1 MKKWMIYTLIAAVAV
16 AIVLIATIPALL
28 NKEPVMELPV
38 QVVNQG
44 EKLSV
49 DLRAFI
55 KDEKADEVTLEK
67 VDGPGTITGSVFT
80 FEPAFKYVGE
90 VVVKIKAT
98 DKQGKNSTGDLKINV
113 IRVNRPPEIDTT
125 PLKVLEGER
134 MSLDLLTIV
143 KDPDND
149 EMSLAVDGP
158 GKLEGNTY
166 VYAPGYLDAGKKV
179 MRITAKDSEGN
190 ETVRDLQLEVVDVN
204 APPALVV
211 SDQTVRE
218 GDSLAVDLATLV
230 SDTDG
235 DGVTLTLIG
244 GPGEI
249 VDGVFIYKPGFAE
262 AGENVVS
269 ISARDSRGGES
280 TSTFKVMVTET
291 NRPPRIFLSDMV
303 ISEGEELLVDLS
315 SRLIDP
321 DNDPLEITVE
331 GPGAVED
338 NRYVYTPGYRDAGD
352 KDVVI
357 TISDGKGGIGR
368 ASFTIRVQD
377 VNRPPEGSIANET
390 ISEGEKLS
398 LYLKAFAYDPDGD
411 GIFFELLEGP
421 GSVEGDSY
429 TYEPDFESA
438 GLKEVKIKVS
448 DAGGEEKILVFEI
461 DVVDVNRAPVAVLP
475 SIAASIKETFIL
487 SLDLKSF
494 FADPDGGE
502 LSFAILEGPGSIE
515 GSNYKYAPSY
525 NDQGEKTVTIVATDP
540 SGLSVNLPVTISVMD
555 LNREPR
561 VLTSDVSINEN
572 EPLTIDFNGWVIDPD
587 GDNVEISIEGPG
599 SIKDGIYTFKP
610 GYNDSGEYVVK
621 VHAKDERGATKEAS
635 FTILVNDINRL
646 PRMLL
651 SDKMIDEGAT
661 LVVDLRMQSIDLDGD
676 ELTFTLMEGP
686 GSIENAIYTF
696 EPSFEQSGDHTVTI
710 QVSDGL
716 ASVTG
721 EFMVEVV
728 DVNRAPETTIK
739 EIKSSIREGFSLGMN
754 LTTFFS
760 DPDGDELTLSLEG
773 PGTLEG
779 NGYTYS
785 PGYEDSGDKSIL
797 VTANDGRGGSAT
809 LPIII
814 TVLDVNRPPEG
825 FIANQAIS
833 EGERLN
839 IYLKAFA
846 YDPDGDEIFF
856 EMLEG
861 PGAIEGDN
869 FSYEPDYESS
879 GVKQAKIKVTDSRG
893 GENVIVFEI
902 EIVDV
907 NRAPLI
913 TSSLPE
919 ITVQEEKVVEIA
931 LMDHLNDP
939 DGDNL
944 LFEILEGP
952 GSIVDGKYVF
962 EPRTGETG
970 QKDVLIK
977 ASDGKSEL
985 TVPLKIFVEAGHR
998 VVSITYALF
1007 SSGIDKVKLVAG
1019 SHEIVSNG
1027 QRAELEVDWP
1037 LDFDT
1042 VSIWTTEDSAELIG
1056 AAMVTASSSSRNI
1069 PVISESGETK
1079 GIVRI
1084 ELKE

>member
-44 EKLSV
+44 EKLTV

-90 VVVKIKAT
+90 VIAKIKAT
-98 DKQGKNSTGDLKINV
+98 DKQGKNSTGELKINV

-125 PLKVLEGER
+125 PLKVLEGES

-149 EMSLAVDGP
+149 ELSLAVDGP

-179 MRITAKDSEGN
+179 LRITAKDSEGN
-190 ETVRDLQLEVVDVN
+190 ETVRDVQLEVVDVN

-218 GDSLAVDLATLV
+218 GDSLAVDLAALV
-230 SDTDG
+230 SDAEG
-235 DGVTLTLIG
+235 DGVTLTLIE

-262 AGENVVS
+262 AGESVVS
-269 ISARDSRGGES
+269 ISAKDSRGGES
-280 TSTFKVMVTET
+280 TSTFKVTVTET

-303 ISEGEELLVDLS
+303 ISEGEELVVDLS

-331 GPGAVED
+331 GPGAVQE

-352 KDVVI
+352 KTV
-357 TISDGKGGIGR
+357 TIMVSDGKGGTGR
-368 ASFTIRVQD
+368 ASFTILVQD
-377 VNRPPEGSIANET
+377 ANRPPEGSIANET
-390 ISEGEKLS
+390 IFEGERLN

-448 DAGGEEKILVFEI
+448 DSNGEEKILVFEI

-475 SIAASIKETFIL
+475 SIAASIKETFTL
-487 SLDLKSF
+487 GLDLKSF
-494 FADPDGGE
+494 FTDPDGEE

-515 GSNYKYAPSY
+515 GGNYKYTPSY
-525 NDQGEKTVTIVATDP
+525 NDQGEKTVTIVARDS
-540 SGLSVNLPVTISVMD
+540 SGLSANLPIIISVMD
-555 LNREPR
+555 LNRSPR
-561 VLTSDVSINEN
+561 I
-572 EPLTIDFNGWVIDPD
+572 
-587 GDNVEISIEGPG
+587 
-599 SIKDGIYTFKP
+599 
-610 GYNDSGEYVVK
+610 
-621 VHAKDERGATKEAS
+621 
-635 FTILVNDINRL
+635 
-646 PRMLL
+646 LL
-651 SDKMIDEGAT
+651 SDKMIDEGAN

-676 ELTFTLMEGP
+676 ELTFTLVEGP
-686 GSIENAIYTF
+686 GSVENAIYTF
-696 EPSFEQSGDHTVTI
+696 EPSFDESGDHTVTI

-728 DVNRAPETTIK
+728 DVNRTPETTIK

-785 PGYEDSGDKSIL
+785 PGYEDSGEKFIL
-797 VTANDGRGGSAT
+797 VTASDGRGGGVT

-814 TVLDVNRPPEG
+814 TVLDVNRLPEIKEPFPEVTLEEG
-825 FIANQAIS
+825 KTVEIELGDFIS
-833 EGERLN
+833 
-839 IYLKAFA
+839 
-846 YDPDGDEIFF
+846 DPDGD
-856 EMLEG
+856 
-861 PGAIEGDN
+861 D
-869 FSYEPDYESS
+869 
-879 GVKQAKIKVTDSRG
+879 
-893 GENVIVFEI
+893 
-902 EIVDV
+902 
-907 NRAPLI
+907 
-913 TSSLPE
+913 
-919 ITVQEEKVVEIA
+919 
-931 LMDHLNDP
+931 
-939 DGDNL
+939 L
-944 LFEILEGP
+944 LFEIREGP

-962 EPRTGETG
+962 EPRTGEAG
-970 QKDVLIK
+970 QKDVMIK
-977 ASDGKSEL
+977 VSDGKSEL

-1019 SHEIVSNG
+1019 SHEIISSG

-1042 VSIWTTEDSAELIG
+1042 VSIWKVTEESADFIG
-1056 AAMVTASSSSRNI
+1056 AARITASSSSRNI
-1069 PVISESGETK
+1069 PVVSEGGETK
-1079 GIVRI
+1079 GSVRI
-1084 ELKE
+1084 ELK

>member
-44 EKLSV
+44 EKLTV

-90 VVVKIKAT
+90 VIAKIKAT
-98 DKQGKNSTGDLKINV
+98 DKQGKNSTGELKINV

-125 PLKVLEGER
+125 PLKVLEGES

-149 EMSLAVDGP
+149 ELSLAVDGP

-179 MRITAKDSEGN
+179 LRITAKDSEGN
-190 ETVRDLQLEVVDVN
+190 ETVRDVQLEVVDVN

-218 GDSLAVDLATLV
+218 GDSLAVGLAALV
-230 SDTDG
+230 SDAEG
-235 DGVTLTLIG
+235 DGVTLTLIE

-262 AGENVVS
+262 AGESVVS
-269 ISARDSRGGES
+269 ISAKDSRGGES
-280 TSTFKVMVTET
+280 TSTFKVTVTET

-303 ISEGEELLVDLS
+303 ISEGEELVVDLS

-331 GPGAVED
+331 GPGAVQE

-352 KDVVI
+352 KTV
-357 TISDGKGGIGR
+357 TIMVSDGKGGTGR
-368 ASFTIRVQD
+368 ASFTILVQD
-377 VNRPPEGSIANET
+377 ANRPPEGSIANET
-390 ISEGEKLS
+390 IFEGERLN

-448 DAGGEEKILVFEI
+448 DSNGEEKILVFEI

-475 SIAASIKETFIL
+475 SIAASIKETFTL
-487 SLDLKSF
+487 GLDLKSF
-494 FADPDGGE
+494 FTDPDGEE

-515 GSNYKYAPSY
+515 GGNYKYTPSY
-525 NDQGEKTVTIVATDP
+525 NDQGEKTVTIVARDS
-540 SGLSVNLPVTISVMD
+540 SGLSANLPIIISVMD
-555 LNREPR
+555 LNRSPR
-561 VLTSDVSINEN
+561 I
-572 EPLTIDFNGWVIDPD
+572 
-587 GDNVEISIEGPG
+587 
-599 SIKDGIYTFKP
+599 
-610 GYNDSGEYVVK
+610 
-621 VHAKDERGATKEAS
+621 
-635 FTILVNDINRL
+635 
-646 PRMLL
+646 LL
-651 SDKMIDEGAT
+651 SDKIIDEGAN

-676 ELTFTLMEGP
+676 ELTFTLVEGP
-686 GSIENAIYTF
+686 GSVENAIYTF
-696 EPSFEQSGDHTVTI
+696 EPSFDESGDHTVTI

-728 DVNRAPETTIK
+728 DVNRTPETTIK

-785 PGYEDSGDKSIL
+785 PGYEDSGEKFIL
-797 VTANDGRGGSAT
+797 VTASDGRGGGVT

-814 TVLDVNRPPEG
+814 TVLDVNRLPEIKEPFPEVTLEEG
-825 FIANQAIS
+825 KTVEIELGDFIS
-833 EGERLN
+833 
-839 IYLKAFA
+839 
-846 YDPDGDEIFF
+846 DPDGD
-856 EMLEG
+856 
-861 PGAIEGDN
+861 D
-869 FSYEPDYESS
+869 
-879 GVKQAKIKVTDSRG
+879 
-893 GENVIVFEI
+893 
-902 EIVDV
+902 
-907 NRAPLI
+907 
-913 TSSLPE
+913 
-919 ITVQEEKVVEIA
+919 
-931 LMDHLNDP
+931 
-939 DGDNL
+939 L
-944 LFEILEGP
+944 LFEIREGP

-962 EPRTGETG
+962 EPRTGEAG
-970 QKDVLIK
+970 QKDVMIK
-977 ASDGKSEL
+977 VSDGKSEL

-1019 SHEIVSNG
+1019 SHEIISSG

-1042 VSIWTTEDSAELIG
+1042 VSIWKVTEESAEFIG
-1056 AAMVTASSSSRNI
+1056 AARITASSSSRNI
-1069 PVISESGETK
+1069 PVVSEGGETK
-1079 GIVRI
+1079 GSVRI
-1084 ELKE
+1084 ELK

>member
-1 MKKWMIYTLIAAVAV
+1 LIKKVEGGEKMKKWMIYTLIAAVAV

-44 EKLSV
+44 EKLTV

-90 VVVKIKAT
+90 VIAKIKAT
-98 DKQGKNSTGDLKINV
+98 DKQGKNSTGELKINV

-125 PLKVLEGER
+125 PLKVLEGES

-149 EMSLAVDGP
+149 ELSLAVDGP

-179 MRITAKDSEGN
+179 LRITAKDSEGN
-190 ETVRDLQLEVVDVN
+190 ETVRDVQLEVVDVN

-218 GDSLAVDLATLV
+218 GDSLAVGLAALV
-230 SDTDG
+230 SDAEG
-235 DGVTLTLIG
+235 DGVTLTLIE

-262 AGENVVS
+262 AGESVVS
-269 ISARDSRGGES
+269 ISAKDSRGGES
-280 TSTFKVMVTET
+280 TSTFKVTVTET

-303 ISEGEELLVDLS
+303 ISEGEELVVDLS

-331 GPGAVED
+331 GPGAVQE

-352 KDVVI
+352 KTV
-357 TISDGKGGIGR
+357 TIMVSDGKGGTGR
-368 ASFTIRVQD
+368 ASFTILVQD
-377 VNRPPEGSIANET
+377 ANRPPEGSIANET
-390 ISEGEKLS
+390 IFEGERLN

-448 DAGGEEKILVFEI
+448 DSNGEEKILVFEI

-475 SIAASIKETFIL
+475 SIAASIKETFTL
-487 SLDLKSF
+487 GLDLKSF
-494 FADPDGGE
+494 FTDPDGEE

-515 GSNYKYAPSY
+515 GGNYKYTPSY
-525 NDQGEKTVTIVATDP
+525 NDQGEKTVTIVARDS
-540 SGLSVNLPVTISVMD
+540 SGLSANLPIIISVMD
-555 LNREPR
+555 LNRSPR
-561 VLTSDVSINEN
+561 I
-572 EPLTIDFNGWVIDPD
+572 
-587 GDNVEISIEGPG
+587 
-599 SIKDGIYTFKP
+599 
-610 GYNDSGEYVVK
+610 
-621 VHAKDERGATKEAS
+621 
-635 FTILVNDINRL
+635 
-646 PRMLL
+646 LL
-651 SDKMIDEGAT
+651 SDKMIDEGAN

-686 GSIENAIYTF
+686 GSVENAIYTF
-696 EPSFEQSGDHTVTI
+696 EPSFDESGDHTVTI

-728 DVNRAPETTIK
+728 DVNRTPETTIK

-754 LTTFFS
+754 LNTFFS

-785 PGYEDSGDKSIL
+785 PGYEDSGEKFIL
-797 VTANDGRGGSAT
+797 VTASDGRGGGVT

-814 TVLDVNRPPEG
+814 TVLDVNRLPEIKEPFPEVTLEEG
-825 FIANQAIS
+825 KTVEIELGDFIS
-833 EGERLN
+833 
-839 IYLKAFA
+839 
-846 YDPDGDEIFF
+846 DPDGD
-856 EMLEG
+856 
-861 PGAIEGDN
+861 D
-869 FSYEPDYESS
+869 
-879 GVKQAKIKVTDSRG
+879 
-893 GENVIVFEI
+893 
-902 EIVDV
+902 
-907 NRAPLI
+907 
-913 TSSLPE
+913 
-919 ITVQEEKVVEIA
+919 
-931 LMDHLNDP
+931 
-939 DGDNL
+939 L
-944 LFEILEGP
+944 LFEIREGP

-962 EPRTGETG
+962 EPRTGEAG
-970 QKDVLIK
+970 QKDVMIK
-977 ASDGKSEL
+977 VSDGKSEL

-1019 SHEIVSNG
+1019 SHEIISSG

-1042 VSIWTTEDSAELIG
+1042 VSIWKVTEESAEFIG
-1056 AAMVTASSSSRNI
+1056 AARITASSSSRNI
-1069 PVISESGETK
+1069 PVVSEGGETK
-1079 GIVRI
+1079 GSVRI
-1084 ELKE
+1084 ELK

>member
-44 EKLSV
+44 EKLTV

-90 VVVKIKAT
+90 VIAKIKAT
-98 DKQGKNSTGDLKINV
+98 DKQGKNSTGELKINV

-125 PLKVLEGER
+125 PLKVLEGES

-149 EMSLAVDGP
+149 ELSLAVDGP

-179 MRITAKDSEGN
+179 LRITAKDSEGN
-190 ETVRDLQLEVVDVN
+190 ETVRDVQLEVVDVN

-218 GDSLAVDLATLV
+218 GDSLAVGLAALV
-230 SDTDG
+230 SDAEG
-235 DGVTLTLIG
+235 DGVTLTLIE

-262 AGENVVS
+262 AGESVVS
-269 ISARDSRGGES
+269 ISAKDSRGGES
-280 TSTFKVMVTET
+280 TSTFKVTVTET

-303 ISEGEELLVDLS
+303 ISEGEELVVDLS

-331 GPGAVED
+331 GPGAVQE

-352 KDVVI
+352 KTV
-357 TISDGKGGIGR
+357 TIMVSDGKGGTGR
-368 ASFTIRVQD
+368 ASFTILVQD
-377 VNRPPEGSIANET
+377 ANRPPEGSIANET
-390 ISEGEKLS
+390 IFEGERLN

-448 DAGGEEKILVFEI
+448 DSNGEEKILVFEI

-475 SIAASIKETFIL
+475 SIAASIKETFTL
-487 SLDLKSF
+487 GLDLKSF
-494 FADPDGGE
+494 FTDPDGEE

-515 GSNYKYAPSY
+515 GGNYKYTPSY
-525 NDQGEKTVTIVATDP
+525 NDQGEKTVTIVARDS
-540 SGLSVNLPVTISVMD
+540 SGLSANLPIIISVMD
-555 LNREPR
+555 LNRSPR
-561 VLTSDVSINEN
+561 I
-572 EPLTIDFNGWVIDPD
+572 
-587 GDNVEISIEGPG
+587 
-599 SIKDGIYTFKP
+599 
-610 GYNDSGEYVVK
+610 
-621 VHAKDERGATKEAS
+621 
-635 FTILVNDINRL
+635 
-646 PRMLL
+646 LL
-651 SDKMIDEGAT
+651 SDKMIDEGAN

-686 GSIENAIYTF
+686 GSVENAIYTF
-696 EPSFEQSGDHTVTI
+696 EPSFDESGDHTVTI

-728 DVNRAPETTIK
+728 DVNRTPETTIK

-754 LTTFFS
+754 LNTFFS

-785 PGYEDSGDKSIL
+785 PGYEDSGEKFIL
-797 VTANDGRGGSAT
+797 VTASDGRGGGVT

-814 TVLDVNRPPEG
+814 TVLDVNRLPEIKEPFPEVTLEEG
-825 FIANQAIS
+825 KTVEIELGDFIS
-833 EGERLN
+833 
-839 IYLKAFA
+839 
-846 YDPDGDEIFF
+846 DPDGD
-856 EMLEG
+856 
-861 PGAIEGDN
+861 D
-869 FSYEPDYESS
+869 
-879 GVKQAKIKVTDSRG
+879 
-893 GENVIVFEI
+893 
-902 EIVDV
+902 
-907 NRAPLI
+907 
-913 TSSLPE
+913 
-919 ITVQEEKVVEIA
+919 
-931 LMDHLNDP
+931 
-939 DGDNL
+939 L
-944 LFEILEGP
+944 LFEIREGP

-962 EPRTGETG
+962 EPRTGEAG
-970 QKDVLIK
+970 QKDVMIK
-977 ASDGKSEL
+977 VSDGKSEL

-1019 SHEIVSNG
+1019 SHEIISSG

-1042 VSIWTTEDSAELIG
+1042 VSIWKVTEESADFIG
-1056 AAMVTASSSSRNI
+1056 AARITASSSSRNI
-1069 PVISESGETK
+1069 PVVSEGGETK
-1079 GIVRI
+1079 GSVRI
-1084 ELKE
+1084 ELK

>member
-44 EKLSV
+44 EKLTV

-90 VVVKIKAT
+90 VIAKIKAT
-98 DKQGKNSTGDLKINV
+98 DKQGKNSTGELKINV

-125 PLKVLEGER
+125 PLKVLEGES

-149 EMSLAVDGP
+149 ELSLAVDGP

-179 MRITAKDSEGN
+179 LRITAKDSEGN
-190 ETVRDLQLEVVDVN
+190 ETVRDVQLEVVDVN

-218 GDSLAVDLATLV
+218 GDSLAVGLAALV
-230 SDTDG
+230 SDAEG
-235 DGVTLTLIG
+235 DGVTLTLIE

-262 AGENVVS
+262 AGESVVS
-269 ISARDSRGGES
+269 ISAKDSRGGES
-280 TSTFKVMVTET
+280 TSTFKVTVTET

-303 ISEGEELLVDLS
+303 ISEGEELVVDLS

-331 GPGAVED
+331 GPGAVQE

-352 KDVVI
+352 KTV
-357 TISDGKGGIGR
+357 TIMVSDGKGGTGR
-368 ASFTIRVQD
+368 ASFTILVQD
-377 VNRPPEGSIANET
+377 ANRPPEGSIANET
-390 ISEGEKLS
+390 IFEGERLN

-448 DAGGEEKILVFEI
+448 DSNGEEKILVFEI

-475 SIAASIKETFIL
+475 SIAASIKETFTL
-487 SLDLKSF
+487 GLDLKSF
-494 FADPDGGE
+494 FTDPDGEE

-515 GSNYKYAPSY
+515 GGNYKYTPSY
-525 NDQGEKTVTIVATDP
+525 NDQGEKTVTIVARDS
-540 SGLSVNLPVTISVMD
+540 SGLSANLPIIISVMD
-555 LNREPR
+555 LNRSPR
-561 VLTSDVSINEN
+561 I
-572 EPLTIDFNGWVIDPD
+572 
-587 GDNVEISIEGPG
+587 
-599 SIKDGIYTFKP
+599 
-610 GYNDSGEYVVK
+610 
-621 VHAKDERGATKEAS
+621 
-635 FTILVNDINRL
+635 
-646 PRMLL
+646 LL
-651 SDKMIDEGAT
+651 SDKMIDEGAN

-676 ELTFTLMEGP
+676 ELTFTLVEGP
-686 GSIENAIYTF
+686 GSVENAIYTF
-696 EPSFEQSGDHTVTI
+696 EPSFDESGDHTVTI

-728 DVNRAPETTIK
+728 DVNRTPETTIK

-754 LTTFFS
+754 LNTFFS

-785 PGYEDSGDKSIL
+785 PGYEDSGEKFIL
-797 VTANDGRGGSAT
+797 VTASDGRGGGVT

-814 TVLDVNRPPEG
+814 TVLDVNRLPEIKEPFPEVTLEEG
-825 FIANQAIS
+825 KTVEIELGDFIS
-833 EGERLN
+833 
-839 IYLKAFA
+839 
-846 YDPDGDEIFF
+846 DPDGD
-856 EMLEG
+856 
-861 PGAIEGDN
+861 D
-869 FSYEPDYESS
+869 
-879 GVKQAKIKVTDSRG
+879 
-893 GENVIVFEI
+893 
-902 EIVDV
+902 
-907 NRAPLI
+907 
-913 TSSLPE
+913 
-919 ITVQEEKVVEIA
+919 
-931 LMDHLNDP
+931 
-939 DGDNL
+939 L
-944 LFEILEGP
+944 LFEIREGP

-962 EPRTGETG
+962 EPRTGEAG
-970 QKDVLIK
+970 QKDVMIK
-977 ASDGKSEL
+977 VSDGKSEL

-1019 SHEIVSNG
+1019 SHEIISSG

-1042 VSIWTTEDSAELIG
+1042 VSIWKVTEESAEFIG
-1056 AAMVTASSSSRNI
+1056 AARITASSSSRNI
-1069 PVISESGETK
+1069 PVVSEGGETK
-1079 GIVRI
+1079 GSVRI
-1084 ELKE
+1084 ELK

>member
-44 EKLSV
+44 EKLTV

-90 VVVKIKAT
+90 VIAKIKAT
-98 DKQGKNSTGDLKINV
+98 DKQGKNSTGELKINV

-125 PLKVLEGER
+125 PLKVLEGES

-149 EMSLAVDGP
+149 ELSLAVDGP

-179 MRITAKDSEGN
+179 LRITAKDSEGN
-190 ETVRDLQLEVVDVN
+190 ETVRDVQLEVVDVN

-218 GDSLAVDLATLV
+218 GDSLAVDLAALV
-230 SDTDG
+230 SDAEG
-235 DGVTLTLIG
+235 DGVTLTLIE

-262 AGENVVS
+262 AGESVVS
-269 ISARDSRGGES
+269 ISAKDSRGGES
-280 TSTFKVMVTET
+280 TSTFKVTVTET

-303 ISEGEELLVDLS
+303 ISEGEELVVDLS

-331 GPGAVED
+331 GPGAVQE

-352 KDVVI
+352 KTV
-357 TISDGKGGIGR
+357 TIMVSDGKGGTGR
-368 ASFTIRVQD
+368 ASFTILVQD
-377 VNRPPEGSIANET
+377 ANRPPEGSIANET
-390 ISEGEKLS
+390 IFEGERLN

-448 DAGGEEKILVFEI
+448 DSNGEEKILVFEI

-475 SIAASIKETFIL
+475 SIAASIKETFTL
-487 SLDLKSF
+487 GLDLKSF
-494 FADPDGGE
+494 FTDPDGEE

-515 GSNYKYAPSY
+515 GGNYKYTPSY
-525 NDQGEKTVTIVATDP
+525 NDQGEKTVTIVARDS
-540 SGLSVNLPVTISVMD
+540 SGLSANLPIIISVMD
-555 LNREPR
+555 LNRSPR
-561 VLTSDVSINEN
+561 I
-572 EPLTIDFNGWVIDPD
+572 
-587 GDNVEISIEGPG
+587 
-599 SIKDGIYTFKP
+599 
-610 GYNDSGEYVVK
+610 
-621 VHAKDERGATKEAS
+621 
-635 FTILVNDINRL
+635 
-646 PRMLL
+646 LL
-651 SDKMIDEGAT
+651 SDKMIDEGAN

-686 GSIENAIYTF
+686 GSVENAIYTF
-696 EPSFEQSGDHTVTI
+696 EPSFDESGDHTVTI

-728 DVNRAPETTIK
+728 DVNRTPETTIK

-754 LTTFFS
+754 LNTFFS

-785 PGYEDSGDKSIL
+785 PGYEDSGEKFIL
-797 VTANDGRGGSAT
+797 VTASDGRGGGVT

-814 TVLDVNRPPEG
+814 TVLDVNRLPEIKEPFPEVTLEEG
-825 FIANQAIS
+825 KTVEIELGDFIS
-833 EGERLN
+833 
-839 IYLKAFA
+839 
-846 YDPDGDEIFF
+846 DPDGD
-856 EMLEG
+856 
-861 PGAIEGDN
+861 D
-869 FSYEPDYESS
+869 
-879 GVKQAKIKVTDSRG
+879 
-893 GENVIVFEI
+893 
-902 EIVDV
+902 
-907 NRAPLI
+907 
-913 TSSLPE
+913 
-919 ITVQEEKVVEIA
+919 
-931 LMDHLNDP
+931 
-939 DGDNL
+939 L
-944 LFEILEGP
+944 LFEIREGP

-962 EPRTGETG
+962 EPRTGEAG
-970 QKDVLIK
+970 QKDVMIK
-977 ASDGKSEL
+977 VSDGKSEL

-1019 SHEIVSNG
+1019 SHEIISSG

-1042 VSIWTTEDSAELIG
+1042 VSIWKVTEESAEFIG
-1056 AAMVTASSSSRNI
+1056 SARITASSSSRNI
-1069 PVISESGETK
+1069 PVVSEGGETK
-1079 GIVRI
+1079 GSVRI
-1084 ELKE
+1084 ELK

>member
-1 MKKWMIYTLIAAVAV
+1 LIKKVEGGEKMKKWMIYTLIAAVAV

-44 EKLSV
+44 EKLTV

-90 VVVKIKAT
+90 VIAKIKAT
-98 DKQGKNSTGDLKINV
+98 DKQGKNSTGELKINV

-125 PLKVLEGER
+125 PLKVLEGES

-149 EMSLAVDGP
+149 ELSLAVDGP

-179 MRITAKDSEGN
+179 LRITAKDSEGN
-190 ETVRDLQLEVVDVN
+190 ETVRDVQLEVVDVN

-218 GDSLAVDLATLV
+218 GDSLAVGLAALV
-230 SDTDG
+230 SDAEG
-235 DGVTLTLIG
+235 DGVTLTLIE

-262 AGENVVS
+262 AGESVVS
-269 ISARDSRGGES
+269 ISAKDSRGGES
-280 TSTFKVMVTET
+280 TSTFKVTVTET

-303 ISEGEELLVDLS
+303 ISEGEELVVDLS

-331 GPGAVED
+331 GPGAVQE

-352 KDVVI
+352 KTV
-357 TISDGKGGIGR
+357 TIMVSDGKGGTGR
-368 ASFTIRVQD
+368 ASFTILVQD
-377 VNRPPEGSIANET
+377 ANRPPEGSIANET
-390 ISEGEKLS
+390 IFEGERLN

-448 DAGGEEKILVFEI
+448 DSNGEEKILVFEI

-475 SIAASIKETFIL
+475 SIAASIKETFTL
-487 SLDLKSF
+487 GLDLKSF
-494 FADPDGGE
+494 FTDPDGEE

-515 GSNYKYAPSY
+515 GGNYKYTPSY
-525 NDQGEKTVTIVATDP
+525 NDQGEKTVTIVARDS
-540 SGLSVNLPVTISVMD
+540 SGLSANLPIIISVMD
-555 LNREPR
+555 LNRSPR
-561 VLTSDVSINEN
+561 I
-572 EPLTIDFNGWVIDPD
+572 
-587 GDNVEISIEGPG
+587 
-599 SIKDGIYTFKP
+599 
-610 GYNDSGEYVVK
+610 
-621 VHAKDERGATKEAS
+621 
-635 FTILVNDINRL
+635 
-646 PRMLL
+646 LL
-651 SDKMIDEGAT
+651 SDKMIDEGAN

-686 GSIENAIYTF
+686 GSVENAIYTF
-696 EPSFEQSGDHTVTI
+696 EPSFDESGDHTVTI

-728 DVNRAPETTIK
+728 DVNRTPETTIK

-785 PGYEDSGDKSIL
+785 PGYEDSGEKFIL
-797 VTANDGRGGSAT
+797 VTASDGRGGGVT

-814 TVLDVNRPPEG
+814 TVLDVNRLPEIKEPFPEVTLEEG
-825 FIANQAIS
+825 KTVEIELGDFIS
-833 EGERLN
+833 
-839 IYLKAFA
+839 
-846 YDPDGDEIFF
+846 DPDGD
-856 EMLEG
+856 
-861 PGAIEGDN
+861 D
-869 FSYEPDYESS
+869 
-879 GVKQAKIKVTDSRG
+879 
-893 GENVIVFEI
+893 
-902 EIVDV
+902 
-907 NRAPLI
+907 
-913 TSSLPE
+913 
-919 ITVQEEKVVEIA
+919 
-931 LMDHLNDP
+931 
-939 DGDNL
+939 L
-944 LFEILEGP
+944 LFEIREGP

-962 EPRTGETG
+962 EPRTGEAG
-970 QKDVLIK
+970 QKDVMIK
-977 ASDGKSEL
+977 VSDGKSEL

-1019 SHEIVSNG
+1019 SHEIISSG

-1042 VSIWTTEDSAELIG
+1042 VSIWKVTEESAEFIG
-1056 AAMVTASSSSRNI
+1056 AARITASSSSRNI
-1069 PVISESGETK
+1069 PVVSEGGETK
-1079 GIVRI
+1079 GSVRI
-1084 ELKE
+1084 ELK

>member
-1 MKKWMIYTLIAAVAV
+1 LIKKVEGGEKMKKWMIYTLIAAVAV

-44 EKLSV
+44 EKLTV

-90 VVVKIKAT
+90 VIAKIKAT
-98 DKQGKNSTGDLKINV
+98 DKQGKNSTGELKINV

-125 PLKVLEGER
+125 PLKVLEGES

-149 EMSLAVDGP
+149 ELSLAVDGP

-179 MRITAKDSEGN
+179 LRITAKDSEGN
-190 ETVRDLQLEVVDVN
+190 ETVRDVQLEVVDVN

-218 GDSLAVDLATLV
+218 GDSLAVDLAALV
-230 SDTDG
+230 SDAEG
-235 DGVTLTLIG
+235 DGVTLTLIE

-262 AGENVVS
+262 AGESVVS
-269 ISARDSRGGES
+269 ISAKDSRGGES
-280 TSTFKVMVTET
+280 TSTFKVTVTET

-303 ISEGEELLVDLS
+303 ISEGEELVVDLS

-331 GPGAVED
+331 GPGAVQE

-352 KDVVI
+352 KTV
-357 TISDGKGGIGR
+357 TIMVSDGKGGTGR
-368 ASFTIRVQD
+368 ASFTILVQD
-377 VNRPPEGSIANET
+377 ANRPPEGSIANET
-390 ISEGEKLS
+390 IFEGERLN

-448 DAGGEEKILVFEI
+448 DSNGEEKILVFEI

-475 SIAASIKETFIL
+475 SIAASIKETFTL
-487 SLDLKSF
+487 GLDLKSF
-494 FADPDGGE
+494 FTDPDGEE

-515 GSNYKYAPSY
+515 GGNYKYTPSY
-525 NDQGEKTVTIVATDP
+525 NDQGEKTVTIVARDS
-540 SGLSVNLPVTISVMD
+540 SGLSANLPIIISVMD
-555 LNREPR
+555 LNRSPR
-561 VLTSDVSINEN
+561 I
-572 EPLTIDFNGWVIDPD
+572 
-587 GDNVEISIEGPG
+587 
-599 SIKDGIYTFKP
+599 
-610 GYNDSGEYVVK
+610 
-621 VHAKDERGATKEAS
+621 
-635 FTILVNDINRL
+635 
-646 PRMLL
+646 LL
-651 SDKMIDEGAT
+651 SDKMIDEGAN

-676 ELTFTLMEGP
+676 ELTFTLVEGP
-686 GSIENAIYTF
+686 GSVENAIYTF
-696 EPSFEQSGDHTVTI
+696 EPSFDESGDHTVTI

-728 DVNRAPETTIK
+728 DVNRTPETTIK

-754 LTTFFS
+754 LNTFFS

-785 PGYEDSGDKSIL
+785 PGYEDSGEKFIL
-797 VTANDGRGGSAT
+797 VTASDGRGGGVT

-814 TVLDVNRPPEG
+814 TVLDVNRLPEIKEPFPEVTLEEG
-825 FIANQAIS
+825 KTVEIELGDFIS
-833 EGERLN
+833 
-839 IYLKAFA
+839 
-846 YDPDGDEIFF
+846 DPDGD
-856 EMLEG
+856 
-861 PGAIEGDN
+861 D
-869 FSYEPDYESS
+869 
-879 GVKQAKIKVTDSRG
+879 
-893 GENVIVFEI
+893 
-902 EIVDV
+902 
-907 NRAPLI
+907 
-913 TSSLPE
+913 
-919 ITVQEEKVVEIA
+919 
-931 LMDHLNDP
+931 
-939 DGDNL
+939 L
-944 LFEILEGP
+944 LFEIREGP

-962 EPRTGETG
+962 EPRTGEAG
-970 QKDVLIK
+970 QKDVMIK
-977 ASDGKSEL
+977 VSDGKSEL

-1019 SHEIVSNG
+1019 SHEIISSG

-1042 VSIWTTEDSAELIG
+1042 VSIWKVTEESAEFIG
-1056 AAMVTASSSSRNI
+1056 AARITASSSSRNI
-1069 PVISESGETK
+1069 PVVSEGGETK
-1079 GIVRI
+1079 GSVRI
-1084 ELKE
+1084 ELK

>member
-1 MKKWMIYTLIAAVAV
+1 LIKKVEGGEKMKKWMIYTLIAAVAV

-44 EKLSV
+44 EKLTV

-90 VVVKIKAT
+90 VIAKIKAT
-98 DKQGKNSTGDLKINV
+98 DKQGKNSTGELKINV

-125 PLKVLEGER
+125 PLKVLEGES

-149 EMSLAVDGP
+149 ELSLAVDGP

-179 MRITAKDSEGN
+179 LRITAKDSEGN
-190 ETVRDLQLEVVDVN
+190 ETVRDVQLEVVDVN

-218 GDSLAVDLATLV
+218 GDSLAVGLAALV
-230 SDTDG
+230 SDAEG
-235 DGVTLTLIG
+235 DGVTLTLIE

-262 AGENVVS
+262 AGESVVS
-269 ISARDSRGGES
+269 ISAKDSRGGES
-280 TSTFKVMVTET
+280 TSTFKVTVTET

-303 ISEGEELLVDLS
+303 ISEGEELVVDLS

-331 GPGAVED
+331 GPGAVQE

-352 KDVVI
+352 KTV
-357 TISDGKGGIGR
+357 TIMVSDGKGGTGR
-368 ASFTIRVQD
+368 ASFTILVQD
-377 VNRPPEGSIANET
+377 ANRPPEGSIANET
-390 ISEGEKLS
+390 IFEGERLN

-448 DAGGEEKILVFEI
+448 DSNGEEKILVFEI

-475 SIAASIKETFIL
+475 SITASIKETFTL
-487 SLDLKSF
+487 GLDLKSF
-494 FADPDGGE
+494 FTDPDGEE

-515 GSNYKYAPSY
+515 GGNYKYTPSY
-525 NDQGEKTVTIVATDP
+525 NDQGEKTVTIVARDS
-540 SGLSVNLPVTISVMD
+540 SGLSANLPIIISVMD
-555 LNREPR
+555 LNRSPR
-561 VLTSDVSINEN
+561 I
-572 EPLTIDFNGWVIDPD
+572 
-587 GDNVEISIEGPG
+587 
-599 SIKDGIYTFKP
+599 
-610 GYNDSGEYVVK
+610 
-621 VHAKDERGATKEAS
+621 
-635 FTILVNDINRL
+635 
-646 PRMLL
+646 LL
-651 SDKMIDEGAT
+651 SDKMIDEGAN

-676 ELTFTLMEGP
+676 ELTFTLVEGP
-686 GSIENAIYTF
+686 GSVENAIYTF
-696 EPSFEQSGDHTVTI
+696 EPSFDESGDHTVTI

-728 DVNRAPETTIK
+728 DVNRTPETTIK

-785 PGYEDSGDKSIL
+785 PGYEDSGEKFIL
-797 VTANDGRGGSAT
+797 VTASDGRGGGVT

-814 TVLDVNRPPEG
+814 TVLDVNRLPEIKEPFPEVTLEEG
-825 FIANQAIS
+825 KTVEIELGDFIS
-833 EGERLN
+833 
-839 IYLKAFA
+839 
-846 YDPDGDEIFF
+846 DPDGD
-856 EMLEG
+856 
-861 PGAIEGDN
+861 D
-869 FSYEPDYESS
+869 
-879 GVKQAKIKVTDSRG
+879 
-893 GENVIVFEI
+893 
-902 EIVDV
+902 
-907 NRAPLI
+907 
-913 TSSLPE
+913 
-919 ITVQEEKVVEIA
+919 
-931 LMDHLNDP
+931 
-939 DGDNL
+939 L
-944 LFEILEGP
+944 LFEIREGP

-962 EPRTGETG
+962 EPRTGEAG
-970 QKDVLIK
+970 QKDVMIK
-977 ASDGKSEL
+977 VSDGKSEL

-1019 SHEIVSNG
+1019 SHEIISSG

-1042 VSIWTTEDSAELIG
+1042 VSIWKVTEESAEFIG
-1056 AAMVTASSSSRNI
+1056 AARITASSSSRNI
-1069 PVISESGETK
+1069 PVVSEGGETK
-1079 GIVRI
+1079 GSVRI
-1084 ELKE
+1084 ELK

>member
-44 EKLSV
+44 EKLTV

-90 VVVKIKAT
+90 VIAKIKAT
-98 DKQGKNSTGDLKINV
+98 DKQGKNSTGELKINV

-125 PLKVLEGER
+125 PLKVLEGES

-149 EMSLAVDGP
+149 ELSLAVDGP

-179 MRITAKDSEGN
+179 LRITAKDSEGN
-190 ETVRDLQLEVVDVN
+190 ETVRDVQLEVVDVN

-218 GDSLAVDLATLV
+218 GDSLAVGLAALV
-230 SDTDG
+230 SDAEG
-235 DGVTLTLIG
+235 DGVTLTLIE

-262 AGENVVS
+262 AGESVVS
-269 ISARDSRGGES
+269 ISAKDSRGGES
-280 TSTFKVMVTET
+280 TSTFKVTVTET

-303 ISEGEELLVDLS
+303 ISEGEELVVDLS

-331 GPGAVED
+331 GPGAVQE

-352 KDVVI
+352 KTV
-357 TISDGKGGIGR
+357 TIMVSDGKGGTGR
-368 ASFTIRVQD
+368 ASFTILVQD
-377 VNRPPEGSIANET
+377 ANRPPEGSIANET
-390 ISEGEKLS
+390 IFEGERLN

-448 DAGGEEKILVFEI
+448 DSNGEEKILVFEI

-475 SIAASIKETFIL
+475 SIAASIKETFTL
-487 SLDLKSF
+487 GLDLKSF
-494 FADPDGGE
+494 FTDPDGEE

-515 GSNYKYAPSY
+515 GGNYKYTPSY
-525 NDQGEKTVTIVATDP
+525 NDQGEKTVTIVARDS
-540 SGLSVNLPVTISVMD
+540 SGLSANLPIIISVMD
-555 LNREPR
+555 LNRSPR
-561 VLTSDVSINEN
+561 I
-572 EPLTIDFNGWVIDPD
+572 
-587 GDNVEISIEGPG
+587 
-599 SIKDGIYTFKP
+599 
-610 GYNDSGEYVVK
+610 
-621 VHAKDERGATKEAS
+621 
-635 FTILVNDINRL
+635 
-646 PRMLL
+646 LL
-651 SDKMIDEGAT
+651 SDKMIDEGAN

-676 ELTFTLMEGP
+676 ELTFTLVEGP
-686 GSIENAIYTF
+686 GSVENAIYTF
-696 EPSFEQSGDHTVTI
+696 EPSFDESGDHTVTI

-728 DVNRAPETTIK
+728 DVNRTPETTIK

-785 PGYEDSGDKSIL
+785 PGYEDSGEKFIL
-797 VTANDGRGGSAT
+797 VTASDGRGGGVT

-814 TVLDVNRPPEG
+814 TVLDVNRLPEIKEPFPEVTLEEG
-825 FIANQAIS
+825 KTVEIELGDFIS
-833 EGERLN
+833 
-839 IYLKAFA
+839 
-846 YDPDGDEIFF
+846 DPDGD
-856 EMLEG
+856 
-861 PGAIEGDN
+861 D
-869 FSYEPDYESS
+869 
-879 GVKQAKIKVTDSRG
+879 
-893 GENVIVFEI
+893 
-902 EIVDV
+902 
-907 NRAPLI
+907 
-913 TSSLPE
+913 
-919 ITVQEEKVVEIA
+919 
-931 LMDHLNDP
+931 
-939 DGDNL
+939 L
-944 LFEILEGP
+944 LFEIREGP

-962 EPRTGETG
+962 EPRTGEAG
-970 QKDVLIK
+970 QKDVMIK
-977 ASDGKSEL
+977 VSDGKSEL

-1019 SHEIVSNG
+1019 SHEIISSG

-1042 VSIWTTEDSAELIG
+1042 VSIWKVTEESAEFIG
-1056 AAMVTASSSSRNI
+1056 AARITASSSSRNI
-1069 PVISESGETK
+1069 PVVSEGGETK
-1079 GIVRI
+1079 GSVRI
-1084 ELKE
+1084 ELK

>member
-44 EKLSV
+44 EKLTV

-90 VVVKIKAT
+90 VIAKIKAT
-98 DKQGKNSTGDLKINV
+98 DKQGKNSTGELKINV

-125 PLKVLEGER
+125 PLKVLEGES

-149 EMSLAVDGP
+149 ELSLAVDGP

-179 MRITAKDSEGN
+179 LRITAKDSEGN
-190 ETVRDLQLEVVDVN
+190 ETVRDVQLEVVDVN

-218 GDSLAVDLATLV
+218 GDSLAVDLAALV
-230 SDTDG
+230 SDAEG
-235 DGVTLTLIG
+235 DGVTLTLIE

-262 AGENVVS
+262 AGESVVS
-269 ISARDSRGGES
+269 ISAKDSRGGES
-280 TSTFKVMVTET
+280 TSTFKVTVTET

-303 ISEGEELLVDLS
+303 ISEGEELVVDLS

-331 GPGAVED
+331 GPGAVQE

-352 KDVVI
+352 KTV
-357 TISDGKGGIGR
+357 TIMVSDGKGGTGR
-368 ASFTIRVQD
+368 ASFTILVQD
-377 VNRPPEGSIANET
+377 ANRPPEGSIANET
-390 ISEGEKLS
+390 IFEGERLN

-448 DAGGEEKILVFEI
+448 DSNGEEKILVFEI

-475 SIAASIKETFIL
+475 SIAASIKETFTL
-487 SLDLKSF
+487 GLDLKSF
-494 FADPDGGE
+494 FTDPDGEE

-515 GSNYKYAPSY
+515 GGNYKYTPSY
-525 NDQGEKTVTIVATDP
+525 NDQGEKTVTIVARDS
-540 SGLSVNLPVTISVMD
+540 SGLSANLPIIISVMD
-555 LNREPR
+555 LNRSPR
-561 VLTSDVSINEN
+561 I
-572 EPLTIDFNGWVIDPD
+572 
-587 GDNVEISIEGPG
+587 
-599 SIKDGIYTFKP
+599 
-610 GYNDSGEYVVK
+610 
-621 VHAKDERGATKEAS
+621 
-635 FTILVNDINRL
+635 
-646 PRMLL
+646 LL
-651 SDKMIDEGAT
+651 SDKMIDEGAN

-676 ELTFTLMEGP
+676 ELTFTLVEGP
-686 GSIENAIYTF
+686 GSVENAIYTF
-696 EPSFEQSGDHTVTI
+696 EPSFDESGDHTVTI

-728 DVNRAPETTIK
+728 DVNRTPETTIK

-754 LTTFFS
+754 LNTFFS

-785 PGYEDSGDKSIL
+785 PGYEDSGEKFIL
-797 VTANDGRGGSAT
+797 VTASDGRGGGVT

-814 TVLDVNRPPEG
+814 TVLDVNRLPEIKEPFPEVTLEEG
-825 FIANQAIS
+825 KTVEIELGDFIS
-833 EGERLN
+833 
-839 IYLKAFA
+839 
-846 YDPDGDEIFF
+846 DPDGD
-856 EMLEG
+856 
-861 PGAIEGDN
+861 D
-869 FSYEPDYESS
+869 
-879 GVKQAKIKVTDSRG
+879 
-893 GENVIVFEI
+893 
-902 EIVDV
+902 
-907 NRAPLI
+907 
-913 TSSLPE
+913 
-919 ITVQEEKVVEIA
+919 
-931 LMDHLNDP
+931 
-939 DGDNL
+939 L
-944 LFEILEGP
+944 LFEIREGP

-962 EPRTGETG
+962 EPRTGEAG
-970 QKDVLIK
+970 QKDVMIK
-977 ASDGKSEL
+977 VSDGKSEL

-1019 SHEIVSNG
+1019 SHEIISSG

-1042 VSIWTTEDSAELIG
+1042 VSIWKVTEESAEFIG
-1056 AAMVTASSSSRNI
+1056 AARITASSSSRNI
-1069 PVISESGETK
+1069 PVVSEGGETK
-1079 GIVRI
+1079 GSVRI
-1084 ELKE
+1084 ELK

>member
-44 EKLSV
+44 EKLTV

-90 VVVKIKAT
+90 VIAKIKAT
-98 DKQGKNSTGDLKINV
+98 DKQGKNSTGELKINV

-125 PLKVLEGER
+125 PLKVLEGES

-149 EMSLAVDGP
+149 ELSLAVDGP

-179 MRITAKDSEGN
+179 LRITAKDSEGN
-190 ETVRDLQLEVVDVN
+190 ETVRDVQLEVVDVN

-218 GDSLAVDLATLV
+218 GDSLAVDLAALV
-230 SDTDG
+230 SDAEG
-235 DGVTLTLIG
+235 DGVTLTLIE

-262 AGENVVS
+262 AGESVVS
-269 ISARDSRGGES
+269 ISAKDSRGGES
-280 TSTFKVMVTET
+280 TSTFKVTVTET

-303 ISEGEELLVDLS
+303 ISEGEELVVDLS

-331 GPGAVED
+331 GPGAVQE

-352 KDVVI
+352 KTV
-357 TISDGKGGIGR
+357 TIMVSDGKGGTGR
-368 ASFTIRVQD
+368 ASFTILVQD
-377 VNRPPEGSIANET
+377 ANRPPEGSIANET
-390 ISEGEKLS
+390 IFEGERLN

-448 DAGGEEKILVFEI
+448 DSNGEEKILVFEI

-475 SIAASIKETFIL
+475 SIAASIKETFTL
-487 SLDLKSF
+487 GLDLKSF
-494 FADPDGGE
+494 FTDPDGEE

-515 GSNYKYAPSY
+515 GGNYKYTPSY
-525 NDQGEKTVTIVATDP
+525 NDQGEKTVTIVARDS
-540 SGLSVNLPVTISVMD
+540 SGLSANLPIIISVMD
-555 LNREPR
+555 LNRSPR
-561 VLTSDVSINEN
+561 I
-572 EPLTIDFNGWVIDPD
+572 
-587 GDNVEISIEGPG
+587 
-599 SIKDGIYTFKP
+599 
-610 GYNDSGEYVVK
+610 
-621 VHAKDERGATKEAS
+621 
-635 FTILVNDINRL
+635 
-646 PRMLL
+646 LL
-651 SDKMIDEGAT
+651 SDKMIDEGAN

-686 GSIENAIYTF
+686 GSVENAIYTF
-696 EPSFEQSGDHTVTI
+696 EPSFDESGDHTVTI

-728 DVNRAPETTIK
+728 DVNRTPETTIK

-754 LTTFFS
+754 LNTFFS

-785 PGYEDSGDKSIL
+785 PGYEDSGEKFIL
-797 VTANDGRGGSAT
+797 VTASDGRGGGVT

-814 TVLDVNRPPEG
+814 TVLDVNRLPEIKEPFPEVTLEEG
-825 FIANQAIS
+825 KTVEIELGDFIS
-833 EGERLN
+833 
-839 IYLKAFA
+839 
-846 YDPDGDEIFF
+846 DPDGD
-856 EMLEG
+856 
-861 PGAIEGDN
+861 D
-869 FSYEPDYESS
+869 
-879 GVKQAKIKVTDSRG
+879 
-893 GENVIVFEI
+893 
-902 EIVDV
+902 
-907 NRAPLI
+907 
-913 TSSLPE
+913 
-919 ITVQEEKVVEIA
+919 
-931 LMDHLNDP
+931 
-939 DGDNL
+939 L
-944 LFEILEGP
+944 LFEIREGP

-962 EPRTGETG
+962 EPRTGEAG
-970 QKDVLIK
+970 QKDVMIK
-977 ASDGKSEL
+977 VSDGKSEL

-1019 SHEIVSNG
+1019 SHEIISSG

-1042 VSIWTTEDSAELIG
+1042 VSIWKVTEESAEFIG
-1056 AAMVTASSSSRNI
+1056 AARITASSSSRNI
-1069 PVISESGETK
+1069 PVVSEGGETK
-1079 GIVRI
+1079 GSVRI
-1084 ELKE
+1084 ELK

>member
-1 MKKWMIYTLIAAVAV
+1 LIKKVEGGEKMKKWMIYTLIAAVAV

-44 EKLSV
+44 EKLTV

-90 VVVKIKAT
+90 VIAKIKAT
-98 DKQGKNSTGDLKINV
+98 DKQGKNSTGELKINV

-125 PLKVLEGER
+125 PLKVLEGES

-149 EMSLAVDGP
+149 ELSLAVDGP

-179 MRITAKDSEGN
+179 LRITAKDSEGN
-190 ETVRDLQLEVVDVN
+190 ETVRDVQLEVVDVN

-218 GDSLAVDLATLV
+218 GDSLAVGLAALV
-230 SDTDG
+230 SDAEG
-235 DGVTLTLIG
+235 DGVTLTLIE

-262 AGENVVS
+262 AGESVVS
-269 ISARDSRGGES
+269 ISAKDSRGGES
-280 TSTFKVMVTET
+280 TSTFKVTVTET

-303 ISEGEELLVDLS
+303 ISEGEELVVDLS

-331 GPGAVED
+331 GPGAVQE

-352 KDVVI
+352 KTV
-357 TISDGKGGIGR
+357 TIMVSDGKGGTGR
-368 ASFTIRVQD
+368 ASFTILVQD
-377 VNRPPEGSIANET
+377 ANRPPEGSIANET
-390 ISEGEKLS
+390 IFEGERLN

-448 DAGGEEKILVFEI
+448 DSNGEEKILVFEI

-475 SIAASIKETFIL
+475 SIAASIKETFTL
-487 SLDLKSF
+487 GLDLKSF
-494 FADPDGGE
+494 FTDPDGEE

-515 GSNYKYAPSY
+515 GGNYKYTPSY
-525 NDQGEKTVTIVATDP
+525 NDQGEKTVTIVARDS
-540 SGLSVNLPVTISVMD
+540 SGLSANLPIIISVMD
-555 LNREPR
+555 LNRSPR
-561 VLTSDVSINEN
+561 I
-572 EPLTIDFNGWVIDPD
+572 
-587 GDNVEISIEGPG
+587 
-599 SIKDGIYTFKP
+599 
-610 GYNDSGEYVVK
+610 
-621 VHAKDERGATKEAS
+621 
-635 FTILVNDINRL
+635 
-646 PRMLL
+646 LL
-651 SDKMIDEGAT
+651 SDKMIDEGAN

-676 ELTFTLMEGP
+676 ELTFTLVEGP
-686 GSIENAIYTF
+686 GSVENAIYTF
-696 EPSFEQSGDHTVTI
+696 EPSFDESGDHTVTI

-728 DVNRAPETTIK
+728 DVNRTPETTIK

-754 LTTFFS
+754 LNTFFS

-785 PGYEDSGDKSIL
+785 PGYEDSGEKFIL
-797 VTANDGRGGSAT
+797 VTASDGRGGGVT

-814 TVLDVNRPPEG
+814 TVLDVNRLPEIKEPFPEVTLEEG
-825 FIANQAIS
+825 KTVEIELGDFIS
-833 EGERLN
+833 
-839 IYLKAFA
+839 
-846 YDPDGDEIFF
+846 DPDGD
-856 EMLEG
+856 
-861 PGAIEGDN
+861 D
-869 FSYEPDYESS
+869 
-879 GVKQAKIKVTDSRG
+879 
-893 GENVIVFEI
+893 
-902 EIVDV
+902 
-907 NRAPLI
+907 
-913 TSSLPE
+913 
-919 ITVQEEKVVEIA
+919 
-931 LMDHLNDP
+931 
-939 DGDNL
+939 L
-944 LFEILEGP
+944 LFEIREGP

-962 EPRTGETG
+962 EPRTGEAG
-970 QKDVLIK
+970 QKDVMIK
-977 ASDGKSEL
+977 VSDGKSEL

-1019 SHEIVSNG
+1019 SHEIISSG

-1042 VSIWTTEDSAELIG
+1042 VSIWKVTEESADFIG
-1056 AAMVTASSSSRNI
+1056 AARITASSSSRNI
-1069 PVISESGETK
+1069 PVVSEGGETK
-1079 GIVRI
+1079 GSVRI
-1084 ELKE
+1084 ELK

>member
-44 EKLSV
+44 EKLTV

-90 VVVKIKAT
+90 VIAKIKAT
-98 DKQGKNSTGDLKINV
+98 DKQGKNSTGELKINV

-125 PLKVLEGER
+125 PLKVLEGES

-149 EMSLAVDGP
+149 ELSLAVDGP

-179 MRITAKDSEGN
+179 LRITAKDSEGN
-190 ETVRDLQLEVVDVN
+190 ETVRDVQLEVVDVN

-218 GDSLAVDLATLV
+218 GDSLAVDLAALV
-230 SDTDG
+230 SDAEG
-235 DGVTLTLIG
+235 DGVTLTLIE

-262 AGENVVS
+262 AGESVVS
-269 ISARDSRGGES
+269 ISAKDSRGGES
-280 TSTFKVMVTET
+280 TSTFKVTVTET

-303 ISEGEELLVDLS
+303 ISEGEELVVDLS

-331 GPGAVED
+331 GPGAVQE

-352 KDVVI
+352 KTV
-357 TISDGKGGIGR
+357 TIMVSDGKGGTGR
-368 ASFTIRVQD
+368 ASFTILVQD
-377 VNRPPEGSIANET
+377 ANRPPEGSIANET
-390 ISEGEKLS
+390 IFEGERLN

-448 DAGGEEKILVFEI
+448 DSNGEEKILVFEI

-475 SIAASIKETFIL
+475 SIAASIKETFTL
-487 SLDLKSF
+487 GLDLKSF
-494 FADPDGGE
+494 FTDPDGEE

-515 GSNYKYAPSY
+515 GGNYKYTPSY
-525 NDQGEKTVTIVATDP
+525 NDQGEKTVTIVARDS
-540 SGLSVNLPVTISVMD
+540 SGLSANLPIIISVMD
-555 LNREPR
+555 LNRSPR
-561 VLTSDVSINEN
+561 I
-572 EPLTIDFNGWVIDPD
+572 
-587 GDNVEISIEGPG
+587 
-599 SIKDGIYTFKP
+599 
-610 GYNDSGEYVVK
+610 
-621 VHAKDERGATKEAS
+621 
-635 FTILVNDINRL
+635 
-646 PRMLL
+646 LL
-651 SDKMIDEGAT
+651 SDKMIDEGAN

-686 GSIENAIYTF
+686 GSVENAIYTF
-696 EPSFEQSGDHTVTI
+696 EPSFDESGDHTVTI

-728 DVNRAPETTIK
+728 DVNRTPETTIK

-785 PGYEDSGDKSIL
+785 PGYEDSGEKFIL
-797 VTANDGRGGSAT
+797 VTASDGRGGGVT

-814 TVLDVNRPPEG
+814 TVLDVNRLPEIKEPFPEVTLEEG
-825 FIANQAIS
+825 KTVEIELGDFIS
-833 EGERLN
+833 
-839 IYLKAFA
+839 
-846 YDPDGDEIFF
+846 DPDGD
-856 EMLEG
+856 
-861 PGAIEGDN
+861 D
-869 FSYEPDYESS
+869 
-879 GVKQAKIKVTDSRG
+879 
-893 GENVIVFEI
+893 
-902 EIVDV
+902 
-907 NRAPLI
+907 
-913 TSSLPE
+913 
-919 ITVQEEKVVEIA
+919 
-931 LMDHLNDP
+931 
-939 DGDNL
+939 L
-944 LFEILEGP
+944 LFEIREGP

-962 EPRTGETG
+962 EPRTGEAG
-970 QKDVLIK
+970 QKDVMIK
-977 ASDGKSEL
+977 VSDGKSEL

-1019 SHEIVSNG
+1019 SHEIISSG

-1042 VSIWTTEDSAELIG
+1042 VSIWKVTEESADFIG
-1056 AAMVTASSSSRNI
+1056 AARITASSSSRNI
-1069 PVISESGETK
+1069 PVVSEGGETK
-1079 GIVRI
+1079 GSVRI
-1084 ELKE
+1084 ELK

>member
-44 EKLSV
+44 EKLTV

-90 VVVKIKAT
+90 VIAKIKAT
-98 DKQGKNSTGDLKINV
+98 DKQGKNSTGELKINV

-125 PLKVLEGER
+125 PLKVLEGES

-149 EMSLAVDGP
+149 ELSLAVDGP

-179 MRITAKDSEGN
+179 LRITAKDSEGN
-190 ETVRDLQLEVVDVN
+190 ETVRDVQLEVVDVN

-218 GDSLAVDLATLV
+218 GDSLAVDLAALV
-230 SDTDG
+230 SDAEG
-235 DGVTLTLIG
+235 DGVTLTLIE

-262 AGENVVS
+262 AGESVVS
-269 ISARDSRGGES
+269 ISAKDSRGGES
-280 TSTFKVMVTET
+280 TSTFKVTVTET

-303 ISEGEELLVDLS
+303 ISEGEELVVDLS

-331 GPGAVED
+331 GPGAVQE

-352 KDVVI
+352 KTV
-357 TISDGKGGIGR
+357 TIMVSDGKGGTGR
-368 ASFTIRVQD
+368 ASFTILVQD
-377 VNRPPEGSIANET
+377 ANRPPEGSIANET
-390 ISEGEKLS
+390 IFEGERLN

-448 DAGGEEKILVFEI
+448 DSNGEEKILVFEI

-475 SIAASIKETFIL
+475 SIAASIKETFTL
-487 SLDLKSF
+487 GLDLKSF
-494 FADPDGGE
+494 FTDPDGEE

-515 GSNYKYAPSY
+515 GGNYKYTPSY
-525 NDQGEKTVTIVATDP
+525 NDQGEKTVTIVARDS
-540 SGLSVNLPVTISVMD
+540 SGLSANLPIIISVMD
-555 LNREPR
+555 LNRSPR
-561 VLTSDVSINEN
+561 I
-572 EPLTIDFNGWVIDPD
+572 
-587 GDNVEISIEGPG
+587 
-599 SIKDGIYTFKP
+599 
-610 GYNDSGEYVVK
+610 
-621 VHAKDERGATKEAS
+621 
-635 FTILVNDINRL
+635 
-646 PRMLL
+646 LL
-651 SDKMIDEGAT
+651 SDKMIDEGAN

-686 GSIENAIYTF
+686 GSVENAIYTF
-696 EPSFEQSGDHTVTI
+696 EPSFDESGDHTVTI

-728 DVNRAPETTIK
+728 DVNRTPETTIK

-785 PGYEDSGDKSIL
+785 PGYEDSGEKFIL
-797 VTANDGRGGSAT
+797 VTASDGRGGGVT

-814 TVLDVNRPPEG
+814 TVLDVNRLPEIKEPFPEVTLEEG
-825 FIANQAIS
+825 KTVEIELGDFIS
-833 EGERLN
+833 
-839 IYLKAFA
+839 
-846 YDPDGDEIFF
+846 DPDGD
-856 EMLEG
+856 
-861 PGAIEGDN
+861 D
-869 FSYEPDYESS
+869 
-879 GVKQAKIKVTDSRG
+879 
-893 GENVIVFEI
+893 
-902 EIVDV
+902 
-907 NRAPLI
+907 
-913 TSSLPE
+913 
-919 ITVQEEKVVEIA
+919 
-931 LMDHLNDP
+931 
-939 DGDNL
+939 L
-944 LFEILEGP
+944 LFEIREGP

-962 EPRTGETG
+962 EPRTGEAG
-970 QKDVLIK
+970 QKDVMIK
-977 ASDGKSEL
+977 VSDGKSEL

-1019 SHEIVSNG
+1019 SHEIISSG

-1042 VSIWTTEDSAELIG
+1042 VSIWKVTEESAEFIG
-1056 AAMVTASSSSRNI
+1056 AARITASSSSRNI
-1069 PVISESGETK
+1069 PVVSEGGETK
-1079 GIVRI
+1079 GSVRI
-1084 ELKE
+1084 ELK

>member
-44 EKLSV
+44 EKLTV

-90 VVVKIKAT
+90 VIAKIKAT
-98 DKQGKNSTGDLKINV
+98 DKQGKNSTGELKINV

-125 PLKVLEGER
+125 PLKVLEGES

-149 EMSLAVDGP
+149 ELSLAVDGP

-179 MRITAKDSEGN
+179 LRITAKDSEGN
-190 ETVRDLQLEVVDVN
+190 ETVRDVQLEVVDVN

-218 GDSLAVDLATLV
+218 GDSLAVDLAALV
-230 SDTDG
+230 SDAEG
-235 DGVTLTLIG
+235 DGVTLTLIE

-262 AGENVVS
+262 AGESVVS
-269 ISARDSRGGES
+269 ISAKDSRGGES
-280 TSTFKVMVTET
+280 TSTFKVTVTET

-303 ISEGEELLVDLS
+303 ISEGEELVVDLS

-331 GPGAVED
+331 GPGAVQE

-352 KDVVI
+352 KTV
-357 TISDGKGGIGR
+357 TIMVSDGKGGTGR
-368 ASFTIRVQD
+368 ASFTILVQD
-377 VNRPPEGSIANET
+377 ANRPPEGSIANET
-390 ISEGEKLS
+390 IFEGERLN

-448 DAGGEEKILVFEI
+448 DSNGEEKILVFEI

-475 SIAASIKETFIL
+475 SIAASIKETFTL
-487 SLDLKSF
+487 GLDLKSF
-494 FADPDGGE
+494 FTDPDGEE

-515 GSNYKYAPSY
+515 GGNYKYTPSY
-525 NDQGEKTVTIVATDP
+525 NDQGEKTVTIVARDS
-540 SGLSVNLPVTISVMD
+540 SGLSANLPIIISVMD
-555 LNREPR
+555 LNRSPR
-561 VLTSDVSINEN
+561 I
-572 EPLTIDFNGWVIDPD
+572 
-587 GDNVEISIEGPG
+587 
-599 SIKDGIYTFKP
+599 
-610 GYNDSGEYVVK
+610 
-621 VHAKDERGATKEAS
+621 
-635 FTILVNDINRL
+635 
-646 PRMLL
+646 LL
-651 SDKMIDEGAT
+651 SDKMIDEGAN

-676 ELTFTLMEGP
+676 ELTFTLVEGP
-686 GSIENAIYTF
+686 GSVENAIYTF
-696 EPSFEQSGDHTVTI
+696 EPSFDESGDHTVTI

-728 DVNRAPETTIK
+728 DVNRTPETTIK

-785 PGYEDSGDKSIL
+785 PGYEDSGEKFIL
-797 VTANDGRGGSAT
+797 VTASDGRGGGVT

-814 TVLDVNRPPEG
+814 TVLDVNRLPEIKEPFPEVTLEEG
-825 FIANQAIS
+825 KTVEIELGDFIS
-833 EGERLN
+833 
-839 IYLKAFA
+839 
-846 YDPDGDEIFF
+846 DPDGD
-856 EMLEG
+856 
-861 PGAIEGDN
+861 D
-869 FSYEPDYESS
+869 
-879 GVKQAKIKVTDSRG
+879 
-893 GENVIVFEI
+893 
-902 EIVDV
+902 
-907 NRAPLI
+907 
-913 TSSLPE
+913 
-919 ITVQEEKVVEIA
+919 
-931 LMDHLNDP
+931 
-939 DGDNL
+939 L
-944 LFEILEGP
+944 LFEIREGP

-962 EPRTGETG
+962 EPRTGEAG
-970 QKDVLIK
+970 QKDVMIK
-977 ASDGKSEL
+977 VSDGKSEL

-1019 SHEIVSNG
+1019 SHEIISSG

-1042 VSIWTTEDSAELIG
+1042 VSIWKVTEESAEFIG
-1056 AAMVTASSSSRNI
+1056 AARITASSSSRNI
-1069 PVISESGETK
+1069 PVVSEGGETK
-1079 GIVRI
+1079 GSVRI
-1084 ELKE
+1084 ELK

>member
-1 MKKWMIYTLIAAVAV
+1 LIKKVEGGEKMKKWMIYTLIAAVAV

-44 EKLSV
+44 EKLTV

-90 VVVKIKAT
+90 VIAKIKAT
-98 DKQGKNSTGDLKINV
+98 DKQGKNSTGELKINV

-125 PLKVLEGER
+125 PLKVLEGES

-149 EMSLAVDGP
+149 ELSLAVDGP

-179 MRITAKDSEGN
+179 LRITAKDSEGN
-190 ETVRDLQLEVVDVN
+190 ETVRDVQLEVVDVN

-218 GDSLAVDLATLV
+218 GDSLAVDLAALV
-230 SDTDG
+230 SDAEG
-235 DGVTLTLIG
+235 DGVTLTLIE

-262 AGENVVS
+262 AGESVVS
-269 ISARDSRGGES
+269 ISAKDSRGGES
-280 TSTFKVMVTET
+280 TSTFKVTVTET

-303 ISEGEELLVDLS
+303 ISEGEELVVDLS

-331 GPGAVED
+331 GPGAVQE

-352 KDVVI
+352 KTV
-357 TISDGKGGIGR
+357 TIMVSDGKGGTGR
-368 ASFTIRVQD
+368 ASFTILVQD
-377 VNRPPEGSIANET
+377 ANRPPEGSIANET
-390 ISEGEKLS
+390 IFEGERLN

-448 DAGGEEKILVFEI
+448 DSNGEEKILVFEI

-475 SIAASIKETFIL
+475 SIAASIKETFTL
-487 SLDLKSF
+487 GLDLKSF
-494 FADPDGGE
+494 FTDPDGEE

-515 GSNYKYAPSY
+515 GGNYKYTPSY
-525 NDQGEKTVTIVATDP
+525 NDQGEKTVTIVARDS
-540 SGLSVNLPVTISVMD
+540 SGLSANLPIIISVMD
-555 LNREPR
+555 LNRSPR
-561 VLTSDVSINEN
+561 I
-572 EPLTIDFNGWVIDPD
+572 
-587 GDNVEISIEGPG
+587 
-599 SIKDGIYTFKP
+599 
-610 GYNDSGEYVVK
+610 
-621 VHAKDERGATKEAS
+621 
-635 FTILVNDINRL
+635 
-646 PRMLL
+646 LL
-651 SDKMIDEGAT
+651 SDKIIDEGAN

-676 ELTFTLMEGP
+676 ELTFTLVEGP
-686 GSIENAIYTF
+686 GSVENAIYTF
-696 EPSFEQSGDHTVTI
+696 EPSFDESGDHTVTI

-728 DVNRAPETTIK
+728 DVNRTPETTIK

-785 PGYEDSGDKSIL
+785 PGYEDSGEKFIL
-797 VTANDGRGGSAT
+797 VTASDGRGGGVT

-814 TVLDVNRPPEG
+814 TVLDVNRLPEIKEPFPEVTLEEG
-825 FIANQAIS
+825 KTVEIELGDFIS
-833 EGERLN
+833 
-839 IYLKAFA
+839 
-846 YDPDGDEIFF
+846 DPDGD
-856 EMLEG
+856 
-861 PGAIEGDN
+861 D
-869 FSYEPDYESS
+869 
-879 GVKQAKIKVTDSRG
+879 
-893 GENVIVFEI
+893 
-902 EIVDV
+902 
-907 NRAPLI
+907 
-913 TSSLPE
+913 
-919 ITVQEEKVVEIA
+919 
-931 LMDHLNDP
+931 
-939 DGDNL
+939 L
-944 LFEILEGP
+944 LFEIREGP

-962 EPRTGETG
+962 EPRTGEAG
-970 QKDVLIK
+970 QKDVMIK
-977 ASDGKSEL
+977 VSDGKSEL

-1019 SHEIVSNG
+1019 SHEIISSG

-1042 VSIWTTEDSAELIG
+1042 VSIWKVTEESAEFIG
-1056 AAMVTASSSSRNI
+1056 AARITASSSSRNI
-1069 PVISESGETK
+1069 PVVSEGGETK
-1079 GIVRI
+1079 GSVRI
-1084 ELKE
+1084 ELK

>member
-44 EKLSV
+44 EKLTV

-90 VVVKIKAT
+90 VIAKIKAT
-98 DKQGKNSTGDLKINV
+98 DKQGKNSTGELKINV

-125 PLKVLEGER
+125 PLKVLEGES

-149 EMSLAVDGP
+149 ELSLAVDGP

-179 MRITAKDSEGN
+179 LRITAKDSEGN
-190 ETVRDLQLEVVDVN
+190 ETVRDVQLEVVDVN

-218 GDSLAVDLATLV
+218 GDSLAVGLAALV
-230 SDTDG
+230 SDAEG
-235 DGVTLTLIG
+235 DGVTLTLIE

-262 AGENVVS
+262 AGESVVS
-269 ISARDSRGGES
+269 ISAKDSRGGES
-280 TSTFKVMVTET
+280 TSTFKVTVTET

-303 ISEGEELLVDLS
+303 ISEGEELVVDLS

-331 GPGAVED
+331 GPGAVQE

-352 KDVVI
+352 KTV
-357 TISDGKGGIGR
+357 TIMVSDGKGGTGR
-368 ASFTIRVQD
+368 ASFTILVQD
-377 VNRPPEGSIANET
+377 ANRPPEGSIANET
-390 ISEGEKLS
+390 IFEGERLN

-448 DAGGEEKILVFEI
+448 DSNGEEKILVFEI

-475 SIAASIKETFIL
+475 SIAASIKETFTL
-487 SLDLKSF
+487 GLDLKSF
-494 FADPDGGE
+494 FTDPDGEE

-515 GSNYKYAPSY
+515 GGNYKYTPSY
-525 NDQGEKTVTIVATDP
+525 NDQGEKTVTIVARDS
-540 SGLSVNLPVTISVMD
+540 SGLSANLPIIISVMD
-555 LNREPR
+555 LNRSPR
-561 VLTSDVSINEN
+561 I
-572 EPLTIDFNGWVIDPD
+572 
-587 GDNVEISIEGPG
+587 
-599 SIKDGIYTFKP
+599 
-610 GYNDSGEYVVK
+610 
-621 VHAKDERGATKEAS
+621 
-635 FTILVNDINRL
+635 
-646 PRMLL
+646 LL
-651 SDKMIDEGAT
+651 SDKMIDEGAN

-686 GSIENAIYTF
+686 GSVENAIYTF
-696 EPSFEQSGDHTVTI
+696 EPSFDESGDHTVTI

-728 DVNRAPETTIK
+728 DVNRTPETTIK

-754 LTTFFS
+754 LNTFFS

-785 PGYEDSGDKSIL
+785 PGYEDSGEKFIL
-797 VTANDGRGGSAT
+797 VTASDGRGGGVT

-814 TVLDVNRPPEG
+814 TVLDVNRLPEIKEPFPEVTLEEG
-825 FIANQAIS
+825 KTVEIELGDFIS
-833 EGERLN
+833 
-839 IYLKAFA
+839 
-846 YDPDGDEIFF
+846 DPDGD
-856 EMLEG
+856 
-861 PGAIEGDN
+861 D
-869 FSYEPDYESS
+869 
-879 GVKQAKIKVTDSRG
+879 
-893 GENVIVFEI
+893 
-902 EIVDV
+902 
-907 NRAPLI
+907 
-913 TSSLPE
+913 
-919 ITVQEEKVVEIA
+919 
-931 LMDHLNDP
+931 
-939 DGDNL
+939 L
-944 LFEILEGP
+944 LFEIREGP

-962 EPRTGETG
+962 EPRTGEAG
-970 QKDVLIK
+970 QKDVMIK
-977 ASDGKSEL
+977 VSDGKSEL

-1019 SHEIVSNG
+1019 SHEIISSG

-1042 VSIWTTEDSAELIG
+1042 VSIWKVTEESAEFIG
-1056 AAMVTASSSSRNI
+1056 AARITASSSSRNI
-1069 PVISESGETK
+1069 PVVSEGGETK
-1079 GIVRI
+1079 GSVRI
-1084 ELKE
+1084 ELK

>member
-44 EKLSV
+44 EKLTV

-90 VVVKIKAT
+90 VIAKIKAT
-98 DKQGKNSTGDLKINV
+98 DKQGKNSTGELKINV

-125 PLKVLEGER
+125 PLKVLEGES

-149 EMSLAVDGP
+149 ELSLAVDGP

-179 MRITAKDSEGN
+179 LRITAKDSEGN
-190 ETVRDLQLEVVDVN
+190 ETVRDVQLEVVDVN

-218 GDSLAVDLATLV
+218 GDSLAVDLAALV
-230 SDTDG
+230 SDAEG
-235 DGVTLTLIG
+235 DGVTLTLIE

-262 AGENVVS
+262 AGESVVS
-269 ISARDSRGGES
+269 ISAKDSRGGES
-280 TSTFKVMVTET
+280 TSTFKVTVTET

-303 ISEGEELLVDLS
+303 ISEGEELVVDLS

-331 GPGAVED
+331 GPGAVQE

-352 KDVVI
+352 KTV
-357 TISDGKGGIGR
+357 TIMVSDGKGGTGR
-368 ASFTIRVQD
+368 ASFTILVQD
-377 VNRPPEGSIANET
+377 ANRPPEGSIANET
-390 ISEGEKLS
+390 IFEGERLN

-448 DAGGEEKILVFEI
+448 DSNGEEKILVFEI

-475 SIAASIKETFIL
+475 SIAASIKETFTL
-487 SLDLKSF
+487 GLDLKSF
-494 FADPDGGE
+494 FTDPDGEE

-515 GSNYKYAPSY
+515 GGNYKYTPSY
-525 NDQGEKTVTIVATDP
+525 NDQGEKTVTIVARDS
-540 SGLSVNLPVTISVMD
+540 SGLSANLPIIISVMD
-555 LNREPR
+555 LNRSPR
-561 VLTSDVSINEN
+561 I
-572 EPLTIDFNGWVIDPD
+572 
-587 GDNVEISIEGPG
+587 
-599 SIKDGIYTFKP
+599 
-610 GYNDSGEYVVK
+610 
-621 VHAKDERGATKEAS
+621 
-635 FTILVNDINRL
+635 
-646 PRMLL
+646 LL
-651 SDKMIDEGAT
+651 SDKIIDEGAN

-676 ELTFTLMEGP
+676 ELTFTLVEGP
-686 GSIENAIYTF
+686 GSVENAIYTF
-696 EPSFEQSGDHTVTI
+696 EPSFDESGDHTVTI

-728 DVNRAPETTIK
+728 DVNRTPETTIK

-785 PGYEDSGDKSIL
+785 PGYEDSGEKFIL
-797 VTANDGRGGSAT
+797 VTASDGRGGGVT

-814 TVLDVNRPPEG
+814 TVLDVNRLPEIKEPFPEVTLEEG
-825 FIANQAIS
+825 KTVEIELGDFIS
-833 EGERLN
+833 
-839 IYLKAFA
+839 
-846 YDPDGDEIFF
+846 DPDGD
-856 EMLEG
+856 
-861 PGAIEGDN
+861 D
-869 FSYEPDYESS
+869 
-879 GVKQAKIKVTDSRG
+879 
-893 GENVIVFEI
+893 
-902 EIVDV
+902 
-907 NRAPLI
+907 
-913 TSSLPE
+913 
-919 ITVQEEKVVEIA
+919 
-931 LMDHLNDP
+931 
-939 DGDNL
+939 L
-944 LFEILEGP
+944 LFEIREGP

-962 EPRTGETG
+962 EPRTGEAG
-970 QKDVLIK
+970 QKDVMIK
-977 ASDGKSEL
+977 VSDGKSEL

-1019 SHEIVSNG
+1019 SHEIISSG

-1042 VSIWTTEDSAELIG
+1042 VSIWKVTEESAEFIG
-1056 AAMVTASSSSRNI
+1056 AARITASSSSRNI
-1069 PVISESGETK
+1069 PVVSEGGETK
-1079 GIVRI
+1079 GSVRI
-1084 ELKE
+1084 ELK

>member
-1 MKKWMIYTLIAAVAV
+1 LIKKVEGGEKMKKWMIYTLIAAVAV

-44 EKLSV
+44 EKLTV

-90 VVVKIKAT
+90 VIAKIKAT
-98 DKQGKNSTGDLKINV
+98 DKQGKNSTGELKINV

-125 PLKVLEGER
+125 PLKVLEGES

-149 EMSLAVDGP
+149 ELSLAVDGP

-179 MRITAKDSEGN
+179 LRITAKDSEGN
-190 ETVRDLQLEVVDVN
+190 ETVRDVQLEVVDVN

-218 GDSLAVDLATLV
+218 GDSLAVDLAALV
-230 SDTDG
+230 SDAEG
-235 DGVTLTLIG
+235 DGVTLTLIE

-262 AGENVVS
+262 AGESVVS
-269 ISARDSRGGES
+269 ISAKDSRGGES
-280 TSTFKVMVTET
+280 TSTFKVTVTET

-303 ISEGEELLVDLS
+303 ISEGEELVVDLS

-331 GPGAVED
+331 GPGAVQE

-352 KDVVI
+352 KTV
-357 TISDGKGGIGR
+357 TIMVSDGKGGTGR
-368 ASFTIRVQD
+368 ASFTILVQD
-377 VNRPPEGSIANET
+377 ANRPPEGSIANET
-390 ISEGEKLS
+390 IFEGERLN

-448 DAGGEEKILVFEI
+448 DSNGEEKILVFEI

-475 SIAASIKETFIL
+475 SIAASIKETFTL
-487 SLDLKSF
+487 GLDLKSF
-494 FADPDGGE
+494 FTDPDGEE

-515 GSNYKYAPSY
+515 GGNYKYTPSY
-525 NDQGEKTVTIVATDP
+525 NDQGEKTVTIVARDS
-540 SGLSVNLPVTISVMD
+540 SGLSANLPIIISVMD
-555 LNREPR
+555 LNRSPR
-561 VLTSDVSINEN
+561 I
-572 EPLTIDFNGWVIDPD
+572 
-587 GDNVEISIEGPG
+587 
-599 SIKDGIYTFKP
+599 
-610 GYNDSGEYVVK
+610 
-621 VHAKDERGATKEAS
+621 
-635 FTILVNDINRL
+635 
-646 PRMLL
+646 LL
-651 SDKMIDEGAT
+651 SDKIIDEGAN

-686 GSIENAIYTF
+686 GSVENAIYTF
-696 EPSFEQSGDHTVTI
+696 EPSFDESGDHTVTI

-728 DVNRAPETTIK
+728 DVNRTPETTIK

-754 LTTFFS
+754 LNTFFS

-785 PGYEDSGDKSIL
+785 PGYEDSGEKFIL
-797 VTANDGRGGSAT
+797 VTASDGRGGGVT

-814 TVLDVNRPPEG
+814 TVLDVNRLPEIKEPFPEVTLEEG
-825 FIANQAIS
+825 KTVEIELGDFIS
-833 EGERLN
+833 
-839 IYLKAFA
+839 
-846 YDPDGDEIFF
+846 DPDGD
-856 EMLEG
+856 
-861 PGAIEGDN
+861 D
-869 FSYEPDYESS
+869 
-879 GVKQAKIKVTDSRG
+879 
-893 GENVIVFEI
+893 
-902 EIVDV
+902 
-907 NRAPLI
+907 
-913 TSSLPE
+913 
-919 ITVQEEKVVEIA
+919 
-931 LMDHLNDP
+931 
-939 DGDNL
+939 L
-944 LFEILEGP
+944 LFEIREGP

-962 EPRTGETG
+962 EPRTGEAG
-970 QKDVLIK
+970 QKDVMIK
-977 ASDGKSEL
+977 VSDGKSEL

-1019 SHEIVSNG
+1019 SHEIISSG

-1042 VSIWTTEDSAELIG
+1042 VSIWKVTEESAEFIG
-1056 AAMVTASSSSRNI
+1056 AARITASSSSRNI
-1069 PVISESGETK
+1069 PVVSEGGETK
-1079 GIVRI
+1079 GSVRI
-1084 ELKE
+1084 ELK

>member
-44 EKLSV
+44 EKLTV

-90 VVVKIKAT
+90 VIAKIKAT
-98 DKQGKNSTGDLKINV
+98 DKQGKNSTGELKINV

-125 PLKVLEGER
+125 PLKVLEGES

-149 EMSLAVDGP
+149 ELSLAVDGP

-179 MRITAKDSEGN
+179 LRITAKDSEGN
-190 ETVRDLQLEVVDVN
+190 ETVRDVQLEVVDVN

-218 GDSLAVDLATLV
+218 GDSLAVGLAALV
-230 SDTDG
+230 SDAEG
-235 DGVTLTLIG
+235 DGVTLTLIE

-262 AGENVVS
+262 AGESVVS
-269 ISARDSRGGES
+269 ISAKDSRGGES
-280 TSTFKVMVTET
+280 TSTFKVTVTET

-303 ISEGEELLVDLS
+303 ISEGEELVVDLS

-331 GPGAVED
+331 GPGAVQE

-352 KDVVI
+352 KTV
-357 TISDGKGGIGR
+357 TIMVSDGKGGTGR
-368 ASFTIRVQD
+368 ASFTILVQD
-377 VNRPPEGSIANET
+377 ANRPPEGSIANET
-390 ISEGEKLS
+390 IFEGERLN

-448 DAGGEEKILVFEI
+448 DSNGEEKILVFEI

-475 SIAASIKETFIL
+475 SIAASIKETFTL
-487 SLDLKSF
+487 GLDLKSF
-494 FADPDGGE
+494 FTDPDGEE

-515 GSNYKYAPSY
+515 GGNYKYTPSY
-525 NDQGEKTVTIVATDP
+525 NDQGEKTVTIVARDS
-540 SGLSVNLPVTISVMD
+540 SGLSANLPIIISVMD
-555 LNREPR
+555 LNRSPR
-561 VLTSDVSINEN
+561 I
-572 EPLTIDFNGWVIDPD
+572 
-587 GDNVEISIEGPG
+587 
-599 SIKDGIYTFKP
+599 
-610 GYNDSGEYVVK
+610 
-621 VHAKDERGATKEAS
+621 
-635 FTILVNDINRL
+635 
-646 PRMLL
+646 LL
-651 SDKMIDEGAT
+651 SDKMIDEGAN

-676 ELTFTLMEGP
+676 ELTFTLVEGP
-686 GSIENAIYTF
+686 GSVENAIYTF
-696 EPSFEQSGDHTVTI
+696 EPSFDESGDHTVTI

-728 DVNRAPETTIK
+728 DVNRTPETTIK

-754 LTTFFS
+754 LNTFFS

-785 PGYEDSGDKSIL
+785 PGYEDSGEKFIL
-797 VTANDGRGGSAT
+797 VTASDGRGGGVT

-814 TVLDVNRPPEG
+814 TVLDVNRLPEIKEPFPEVTLEEG
-825 FIANQAIS
+825 KTVEIELGDFIS
-833 EGERLN
+833 
-839 IYLKAFA
+839 
-846 YDPDGDEIFF
+846 DPDGD
-856 EMLEG
+856 
-861 PGAIEGDN
+861 D
-869 FSYEPDYESS
+869 
-879 GVKQAKIKVTDSRG
+879 
-893 GENVIVFEI
+893 
-902 EIVDV
+902 
-907 NRAPLI
+907 
-913 TSSLPE
+913 
-919 ITVQEEKVVEIA
+919 
-931 LMDHLNDP
+931 
-939 DGDNL
+939 L
-944 LFEILEGP
+944 LFEIREGP

-962 EPRTGETG
+962 EPRTGEAG
-970 QKDVLIK
+970 QKDVMIK
-977 ASDGKSEL
+977 VSDGKSEL

-1019 SHEIVSNG
+1019 SHEIISSG

-1042 VSIWTTEDSAELIG
+1042 VSIWKVTEESADFIG
-1056 AAMVTASSSSRNI
+1056 AARITASSSSRNI
-1069 PVISESGETK
+1069 PVVSEGGETK
-1079 GIVRI
+1079 GSVRI
-1084 ELKE
+1084 ELK

>member
-1 MKKWMIYTLIAAVAV
+1 LIKKVEGGEKMKKWMIYTLIAAVAV

-44 EKLSV
+44 EKLTV

-90 VVVKIKAT
+90 VIAKIKAT
-98 DKQGKNSTGDLKINV
+98 DKQGKNSTGELKINV

-125 PLKVLEGER
+125 PLKVLEGES

-149 EMSLAVDGP
+149 ELSLAVDGP

-179 MRITAKDSEGN
+179 LRITAKDSEGN
-190 ETVRDLQLEVVDVN
+190 ETVRDVQLEVVDVN

-218 GDSLAVDLATLV
+218 GDSLAVGLAALV
-230 SDTDG
+230 SDAEG
-235 DGVTLTLIG
+235 DGVTLTLIE

-262 AGENVVS
+262 AGESVVS
-269 ISARDSRGGES
+269 ISAKDSRGGES
-280 TSTFKVMVTET
+280 TSTFKVTVTET

-303 ISEGEELLVDLS
+303 ISEGEELVVDLS

-331 GPGAVED
+331 GPGAVQE

-352 KDVVI
+352 KTV
-357 TISDGKGGIGR
+357 TIMVSDGKGGTGR
-368 ASFTIRVQD
+368 ASFTILVQD
-377 VNRPPEGSIANET
+377 ANRPPEGSIANET
-390 ISEGEKLS
+390 IFEGERLN

-448 DAGGEEKILVFEI
+448 DSNGEEKILVFEI

-475 SIAASIKETFIL
+475 SIAASIKETFTL
-487 SLDLKSF
+487 GLDLKSF
-494 FADPDGGE
+494 FTDPDGEE

-515 GSNYKYAPSY
+515 GGNYKYTPSY
-525 NDQGEKTVTIVATDP
+525 NDQGEKTVTIVARDS
-540 SGLSVNLPVTISVMD
+540 SGLSANLPIIISVMD
-555 LNREPR
+555 LNRSPR
-561 VLTSDVSINEN
+561 I
-572 EPLTIDFNGWVIDPD
+572 
-587 GDNVEISIEGPG
+587 
-599 SIKDGIYTFKP
+599 
-610 GYNDSGEYVVK
+610 
-621 VHAKDERGATKEAS
+621 
-635 FTILVNDINRL
+635 
-646 PRMLL
+646 LL
-651 SDKMIDEGAT
+651 SDKMIDEGAN

-676 ELTFTLMEGP
+676 ELTFTLVEGP
-686 GSIENAIYTF
+686 GSVENAIYTF
-696 EPSFEQSGDHTVTI
+696 EPSFDESGDHTVTI

-728 DVNRAPETTIK
+728 DVNRTPETTIK

-754 LTTFFS
+754 LNTFFS

-785 PGYEDSGDKSIL
+785 PGYEDSGEKFIL
-797 VTANDGRGGSAT
+797 VTASDGRGGGVT

-814 TVLDVNRPPEG
+814 TVLDVNRLPEIKEPFPEVTLEEG
-825 FIANQAIS
+825 KTVEIELGDFIS
-833 EGERLN
+833 
-839 IYLKAFA
+839 
-846 YDPDGDEIFF
+846 DPDGD
-856 EMLEG
+856 
-861 PGAIEGDN
+861 D
-869 FSYEPDYESS
+869 
-879 GVKQAKIKVTDSRG
+879 
-893 GENVIVFEI
+893 
-902 EIVDV
+902 
-907 NRAPLI
+907 
-913 TSSLPE
+913 
-919 ITVQEEKVVEIA
+919 
-931 LMDHLNDP
+931 
-939 DGDNL
+939 L
-944 LFEILEGP
+944 LFEIREGP

-962 EPRTGETG
+962 EPRTGEAG
-970 QKDVLIK
+970 QKDVMIK
-977 ASDGKSEL
+977 VSDGKSEL

-1019 SHEIVSNG
+1019 SHEIISSG

-1042 VSIWTTEDSAELIG
+1042 VSIWKVTEESAEFIG
-1056 AAMVTASSSSRNI
+1056 AARITASSSSRNI
-1069 PVISESGETK
+1069 PVVSEGGETK
-1079 GIVRI
+1079 GSVRI
-1084 ELKE
+1084 ELK

>member
-1 MKKWMIYTLIAAVAV
+1 LIKKVEGGEKMKKWMIYTLIAAVAV

-44 EKLSV
+44 EKLTV

-90 VVVKIKAT
+90 VIAKIKAT
-98 DKQGKNSTGDLKINV
+98 DKQGKNSTGELKINV

-125 PLKVLEGER
+125 PLKVLEGES

-149 EMSLAVDGP
+149 ELSLAVDGP

-179 MRITAKDSEGN
+179 LRITAKDSEGN
-190 ETVRDLQLEVVDVN
+190 ETVRDVQLEVVDVN

-218 GDSLAVDLATLV
+218 GDSLAVDLAALV
-230 SDTDG
+230 SDAEG
-235 DGVTLTLIG
+235 DGVTLTLIE

-262 AGENVVS
+262 AGESVVS
-269 ISARDSRGGES
+269 ISAKDSRGGES
-280 TSTFKVMVTET
+280 TSTFKVTVTET

-303 ISEGEELLVDLS
+303 ISEGEELVVDLS

-331 GPGAVED
+331 GPGAVQE

-352 KDVVI
+352 KTV
-357 TISDGKGGIGR
+357 TIMVSDGKGGTGR
-368 ASFTIRVQD
+368 ASFTILVQD
-377 VNRPPEGSIANET
+377 ANRPPEGSIANET
-390 ISEGEKLS
+390 IFEGERLN

-448 DAGGEEKILVFEI
+448 DSNGEEKILVFEI

-475 SIAASIKETFIL
+475 SIAASIKETFTL
-487 SLDLKSF
+487 GLDLKSF
-494 FADPDGGE
+494 FTDPDGEE

-515 GSNYKYAPSY
+515 GGNYKYTPSY
-525 NDQGEKTVTIVATDP
+525 NDQGEKTVTIVARDS
-540 SGLSVNLPVTISVMD
+540 SGLSANLPIIISVMD
-555 LNREPR
+555 LNRSPR
-561 VLTSDVSINEN
+561 I
-572 EPLTIDFNGWVIDPD
+572 
-587 GDNVEISIEGPG
+587 
-599 SIKDGIYTFKP
+599 
-610 GYNDSGEYVVK
+610 
-621 VHAKDERGATKEAS
+621 
-635 FTILVNDINRL
+635 
-646 PRMLL
+646 LL
-651 SDKMIDEGAT
+651 SDKMIDEGAN

-686 GSIENAIYTF
+686 GSVENAIYTF
-696 EPSFEQSGDHTVTI
+696 EPSFDESGDHTVTI

-728 DVNRAPETTIK
+728 DVNRTPETTIK

-754 LTTFFS
+754 LNTFFS

-785 PGYEDSGDKSIL
+785 PGYEDSGEKFIL
-797 VTANDGRGGSAT
+797 VTASDGRGGGVT

-814 TVLDVNRPPEG
+814 TVLDVNRLPEIKEPFPEVTLEEG
-825 FIANQAIS
+825 KTVEIELGDFIS
-833 EGERLN
+833 
-839 IYLKAFA
+839 
-846 YDPDGDEIFF
+846 DPDGD
-856 EMLEG
+856 
-861 PGAIEGDN
+861 D
-869 FSYEPDYESS
+869 
-879 GVKQAKIKVTDSRG
+879 
-893 GENVIVFEI
+893 
-902 EIVDV
+902 
-907 NRAPLI
+907 
-913 TSSLPE
+913 
-919 ITVQEEKVVEIA
+919 
-931 LMDHLNDP
+931 
-939 DGDNL
+939 L
-944 LFEILEGP
+944 LFEIREGP

-962 EPRTGETG
+962 EPRTGEAG
-970 QKDVLIK
+970 QKDVMIK
-977 ASDGKSEL
+977 VSDGKSEL

-1019 SHEIVSNG
+1019 SHEIISSG

-1042 VSIWTTEDSAELIG
+1042 VSIWKVTEESAEFIG
-1056 AAMVTASSSSRNI
+1056 AARITASSSSRNI
-1069 PVISESGETK
+1069 PVVSEGGETK
-1079 GIVRI
+1079 GSVRI
-1084 ELKE
+1084 ELK

>member
-1 MKKWMIYTLIAAVAV
+1 LIKKVEGGEKMKKWMIYTLIAAVAV

-44 EKLSV
+44 EKLTV

-55 KDEKADEVTLEK
+55 KDEKADEVTLDK

-90 VVVKIKAT
+90 VIAKIKAT
-98 DKQGKNSTGDLKINV
+98 DKQGKNSTGELKINV

-125 PLKVLEGER
+125 PLKVLEGES

-149 EMSLAVDGP
+149 ELSLAVDGP

-179 MRITAKDSEGN
+179 LRITAKDSEGN
-190 ETVRDLQLEVVDVN
+190 ETVRDVQLEVVDVN

-218 GDSLAVDLATLV
+218 GDSLAVDLAALV
-230 SDTDG
+230 SDAEG
-235 DGVTLTLIG
+235 DGVTLTLIE

-262 AGENVVS
+262 AGESVVS
-269 ISARDSRGGES
+269 ISAKDSRGGES
-280 TSTFKVMVTET
+280 TSTFKVTVTET

-303 ISEGEELLVDLS
+303 ISEGEELVVDLS

-331 GPGAVED
+331 GPGAVQE

-352 KDVVI
+352 KTV
-357 TISDGKGGIGR
+357 TIMVSDGKGGTGR
-368 ASFTIRVQD
+368 ASFTILVQD
-377 VNRPPEGSIANET
+377 ANRPPEGSIANET
-390 ISEGEKLS
+390 IFEGERLN

-448 DAGGEEKILVFEI
+448 DSNGEEKILVFEI

-475 SIAASIKETFIL
+475 SIAASIKETFTL
-487 SLDLKSF
+487 GLDLKSF
-494 FADPDGGE
+494 FTDPDGEE

-515 GSNYKYAPSY
+515 GGNYKYTPSY
-525 NDQGEKTVTIVATDP
+525 NDQGEKTVTIVARDS
-540 SGLSVNLPVTISVMD
+540 SGLSANLPIIISVMD
-555 LNREPR
+555 LNRSPR
-561 VLTSDVSINEN
+561 I
-572 EPLTIDFNGWVIDPD
+572 
-587 GDNVEISIEGPG
+587 
-599 SIKDGIYTFKP
+599 
-610 GYNDSGEYVVK
+610 
-621 VHAKDERGATKEAS
+621 
-635 FTILVNDINRL
+635 
-646 PRMLL
+646 LL
-651 SDKMIDEGAT
+651 SDKMIDEGAN

-686 GSIENAIYTF
+686 GSVENAIYTF
-696 EPSFEQSGDHTVTI
+696 EPSFDESGDHTVTI

-728 DVNRAPETTIK
+728 DVNRTPETTIK

-785 PGYEDSGDKSIL
+785 PGYEDSGEKFIL
-797 VTANDGRGGSAT
+797 VTASDGRGGGVT

-814 TVLDVNRPPEG
+814 TVLDVNRLPEIKEPFPEVTLEEG
-825 FIANQAIS
+825 KTVEIELGDFIS
-833 EGERLN
+833 
-839 IYLKAFA
+839 
-846 YDPDGDEIFF
+846 DPDGD
-856 EMLEG
+856 
-861 PGAIEGDN
+861 D
-869 FSYEPDYESS
+869 
-879 GVKQAKIKVTDSRG
+879 
-893 GENVIVFEI
+893 
-902 EIVDV
+902 
-907 NRAPLI
+907 
-913 TSSLPE
+913 
-919 ITVQEEKVVEIA
+919 
-931 LMDHLNDP
+931 
-939 DGDNL
+939 L
-944 LFEILEGP
+944 LFEIREGP

-962 EPRTGETG
+962 EPRTGEAG
-970 QKDVLIK
+970 QKDVMIK
-977 ASDGKSEL
+977 VSDGKSEL

-1019 SHEIVSNG
+1019 SHEIISSG

-1042 VSIWTTEDSAELIG
+1042 VSIWKVTEESADFIG
-1056 AAMVTASSSSRNI
+1056 AARITASSSSRNI
-1069 PVISESGETK
+1069 PVVSEGGETK
-1079 GIVRI
+1079 GSVRI
-1084 ELKE
+1084 ELK